1 MDDVACQF
9 LLDSGASVS
18 VVKEGLLRCKLRRT
32 DFSGLTSANGGLL
45 DVVGVVDVWVEMYG
59 LRRKIMMYVV
69 RNLNQNCI
77 LGIDALKAFKMK
89 MNFEEGS
96 VSISGIE
103 MAPVKKLLDEYSE
116 LFDGMTPGA
125 VEGMEHTIRT
135 RRHSPIVVPMRR
147 VPLAYQEELVQ
158 DMKKMLEKGVIRP
171 SQSPY
176 RFPIVVVKKKD
187 GTNRMCID
195 FRELNKVTI
204 RDQHP
209 LPRIDDLMD
218 KLHGARKFCTLDL
231 ASAYWQVPLS
241 ERDKHKTAFSVPGL
255 GHFEFNVMPF
265 GLTNAPST
273 QQALMEKVLI
283 ANRGEIALRIL
294 RACRELGI
302 KTVAMH
308 SDADRDLKHVRMAD
322 ESVCVGPAASTD
334 SYLNVPV
341 VISAAEVTDSGSEFQ
356 SSITL

>member
-32 DFSGLTSANGGLL
+32 NFSGLTSANGGLL

-77 LGIDALKAFKMK
+77 LGIDALKAFRMN

-116 LFDGMTPGA
+116 LFDGMAPGA
-125 VEGMEHTIRT
+125 VECVEHLIRT

-147 VPLAYQEELVQ
+147 DLLAYQEELVQ
-158 DMKKMLEKGVIRP
+158 DMKKMLEKGVFRP

-218 KLHGARKFCTLDL
+218 KLH
-231 ASAYWQVPLS
+231 
-241 ERDKHKTAFSVPGL
+241 
-255 GHFEFNVMPF
+255 
-265 GLTNAPST
+265 
-273 QQALMEKVLI
+273 
-283 ANRGEIALRIL
+283 
-294 RACRELGI
+294 
-302 KTVAMH
+302 
-308 SDADRDLKHVRMAD
+308 
-322 ESVCVGPAASTD
+322 
-334 SYLNVPV
+334 
-341 VISAAEVTDSGSEFQ
+341 
-356 SSITL
+356 